1 MREGKMLKTLPLKLG
16 AREDYLS
23 LPLHSTALAV
33 GLSLFSKARK
43 KKILRFFS
51 ILGLYLQHM
60 EVSRRGVKSELQL

>member
-43 KKILRFFS
+43 KKS
-51 ILGLYLQHM
+51 
-60 EVSRRGVKSELQL
+60 